1 VRDDNNLNFLSSFT
15 FPTIMSNR
23 LSDIMN
29 KQKIRP
35 VAVFENYIFL
45 KNEIKQKD
53 YLKDLARNLYVI
65 NLVIVIHFT

>member
-1 VRDDNNLNFLSSFT
+1 
-15 FPTIMSNR
+15 MSNR

-35 VAVFENYIFL
+35 VAVFENLHFS
-45 KNEIKQKD
+45 KKRDQAKD
-53 YLKDLARNLYVI
+53 YLKDLAGIYMII